1 MGIVMNMYIIVQI
14 NIVLVAPSVM
24 QCLFAFIVNQ
34 DIKRAALDIVLVVLM
49 ASFGQIPS
57 LTRSK
62 CYQLIA
68 VLDMQQ
74 KFYLVYVILVMSR
87 LFVHIVMKGTKINV
101 NIVWIDMND
110 MGNFVQSTLI
120 AWVKCILMIM
130 LLSPSK
136 NAKMF
141 NSTAIRVLW
150 VKLCIN
156 RNATSVLIVLMDNVF
171 RIKTILYVYKIL
183 IAFPELFNQTR
194 L

>member
-1 MGIVMNMYIIVQI
+1 
-14 NIVLVAPSVM
+14 
-24 QCLFAFIVNQ
+24 
-34 DIKRAALDIVLVVLM
+34 M

-110 MGNFVQSTLI
+110 MGNFVRSEER
-120 AWVKCILMIM
+120 
-130 LLSPSK
+130 
-136 NAKMF
+136 
-141 NSTAIRVLW
+141 RVG
-150 VKLCIN
+150 KEC
-156 RNATSVLIVLMDNVF
+156 
-171 RIKTILYVYKIL
+171 
-183 IAFPELFNQTR
+183 
-194 L
+194 